1 MVLLMIHK
9 VTFTNITAHG
19 KLNTKIKIIE
29 KNRYFKY
36 VRMGISNIMPHM
48 LILPIPILKEKKKL
62 T

>member
-1 MVLLMIHK
+1 MINK
-9 VTFTNITAHG
+9 ETSTNITAHG

-36 VRMGISNIMPHM
+36 VRMGISNILPHM
-48 LILPIPILKEKKKL
+48 LILPIPILDEEKKL